1 MRKSF
6 LIKAQ
11 ESIVWKQN
19 FTRIYKVLKE
29 ENNITIV
36 LIERLQSYKLCRLFI
51 LPNKLFQNENQILYT
66 QTSMRLT
73 GNLNFPIKCL
83 HLILIVTYNNFNK
96 RCNLHHFYEKFNN
109 VKEALSLKLG
119 DLLSII

>member
-1 MRKSF
+1 MNLNLHDEDDEDNILTEYEKSF

-36 LIERLQSYKLCRLFI
+36 LIERLQSYKLCRLFY
-51 LPNKLFQNENQILYT
+51 FT
-66 QTSMRLT
+66 
-73 GNLNFPIKCL
+73 
-83 HLILIVTYNNFNK
+83 
-96 RCNLHHFYEKFNN
+96 
-109 VKEALSLKLG
+109 
-119 DLLSII
+119 

>member
-1 MRKSF
+1 MNLNLHDEDDEDNILTEYEKSF

-36 LIERLQSYKLCRLFI
+36 LNR
-51 LPNKLFQNENQILYT
+51 
-66 QTSMRLT
+66 TS
-73 GNLNFPIKCL
+73 PDIKFL
-83 HLILIVTYNNFNK
+83 DK
-96 RCNLHHFYEKFNN
+96 
-109 VKEALSLKLG
+109 
-119 DLLSII
+119 